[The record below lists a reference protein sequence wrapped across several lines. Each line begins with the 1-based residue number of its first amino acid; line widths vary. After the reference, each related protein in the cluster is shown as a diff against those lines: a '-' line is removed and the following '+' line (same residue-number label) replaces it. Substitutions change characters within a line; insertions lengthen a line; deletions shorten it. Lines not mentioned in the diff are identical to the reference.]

1 MTQSII
7 DDIVS
12 QILNFEVAV
21 PNPLGSIKSCQLYN
35 VGSKLANLYLAS
47 STEAKVLARKDYS
60 KSWIQS
66 LKPLIIIVDQN
77 KNVLEGLSTIKSKYG
92 EDDNRIEIA
101 YKLLAHKGF
110 NYPSW
115 IMFDNYEK
123 NVRLLRV
130 YLSRLHTE
138 KECFRHILRCIATGS
153 LVMNPR
159 SKESDALQDYL
170 NLSTRKILSL
180 NKKSREITEEK
191 IEEYARELIDLSSPG
206 EKENILGS
214 LSKLDI
220 RKNIYNKIDIFYDQ
234 IVRQC
239 STSSDFP
246 MIKNIS
252 DNVLKEKIVRAL
264 DNLTI
269 ENVDLGLFD
278 LAKILESQIKSYLLL
293 AKQKGLFEVTN
304 KDLHS
309 LNNMIDCVVDNEIF
323 PEKYELH
330 FLRQERNKRAHDEV
344 PDFSEREKLLR
355 HSNFLADLYI
365 SYITAFNNLQN
376 EIV

>member
-1 MTQSII
+1 
-7 DDIVS
+7 
-12 QILNFEVAV
+12 
-21 PNPLGSIKSCQLYN
+21 
-35 VGSKLANLYLAS
+35 
-47 STEAKVLARKDYS
+47 
-60 KSWIQS
+60 
-66 LKPLIIIVDQN
+66 
-77 KNVLEGLSTIKSKYG
+77 
-92 EDDNRIEIA
+92 
-101 YKLLAHKGF
+101 
-110 NYPSW
+110 
-115 IMFDNYEK
+115 
-123 NVRLLRV
+123 
-130 YLSRLHTE
+130 
-138 KECFRHILRCIATGS
+138 
-153 LVMNPR
+153 
-159 SKESDALQDYL
+159 
-170 NLSTRKILSL
+170 
-180 NKKSREITEEK
+180 
-191 IEEYARELIDLSSPG
+191 
-206 EKENILGS
+206 
-214 LSKLDI
+214 
-220 RKNIYNKIDIFYDQ
+220 
-234 IVRQC
+234 
-239 STSSDFP
+239 